1 MNNDIAFVGL
11 SCTGHD
17 GAVAIVQGG
26 RLVFA
31 EATERYRQNKFAVGQ
46 APDDYLYCRDV
57 LARHSDA
64 RQLVVAKSWSEQATQ
79 IWHGENV
86 RLRASIK
93 QQPQHRD
100 VLERLAQ
107 FHQHNWDAFMG
118 PSIALAGHGVQRAAQ
133 ALDKQVMETRHYD
146 HHLCHAAFGTWG
158 APFDSAAV
166 IVMDG
171 QGEGRGTAYWH
182 YRDGALHP
190 VEVEPYGGT
199 LVECYS
205 SLGLYY
211 GIMVCLACGFEP
223 VSGEEWKIMGLAPYG
238 RLDVA
243 LYQKLKTFYSID
255 GLSVNCTENTVDVF
269 LDIVSSPVSH
279 KTDFQKAAN
288 YAYTFQRFFA
298 ETATAL
304 MTELG
309 HRTGE
314 RNLIVAGGCGLNSSF
329 NGRIV
334 DVTGFRHV
342 HIPSAP
348 ADDGNAAGAAILAAR
363 DYHLA
368 GAGPAWQSP
377 YLGSS
382 IKIESLETVL
392 ENSPFVPFRRIDDE
406 QSMAE
411 EVAGRIADGQVVGWV
426 QGRAEFGPRAL
437 GNRSILADPRDVTMK
452 EKVNRVVK
460 FREAFRPFAP
470 SVLHEAG
477 ETWFEQYQDSPYM
490 ERTLRFQDAVA
501 ASVPA
506 VCHADQTGRVQ
517 SVTAERNPSYYRLIK
532 AFEALTG
539 VPMLMN
545 TSLNVMGKPIVHSA
559 ADALEVFLGS
569 QLDCM
574 VIGPYLLAKDLV
586 PRKNKSS
593 LATGQRE
600 WKLESEGVL

>member
-26 RLVFA
+26 QLVFA

-57 LARHSDA
+57 LARHSDGD
-64 RQLVVAKSWSEQATQ
+64 RLIVAKSWSDQATQ
-79 IWHGENV
+79 IWHGENK
-86 RLRASIK
+86 RLRESIE
-93 QQPQHRD
+93 QQPQHRA
-100 VLERLAQ
+100 VLENLAQ
-107 FHQHNWDAFMG
+107 FHQHNWDGFMG
-118 PSIALAGHGVQRAAQ
+118 PSIALAGHGVQRAAH
-133 ALDKQVMETRHYD
+133 ALGRQVMETRHYD
-146 HHLCHAAFGTWG
+146 HHLCHAAFGAWG
-158 APFDSAAV
+158 APFNSAAV

-171 QGEGRGTAYWH
+171 QGEGRGTAFWQ
-182 YRDGALHP
+182 YREGALHP
-190 VEVEPYGGT
+190 VEVEPYDGT

-211 GIMVCLACGFEP
+211 GIIVCLACGFEP

-238 RLDVA
+238 TLDEA
-243 LYQKLKTFYSID
+243 LYRKLKTFYTVD
-255 GLSVNCTENTVDVF
+255 GLSVKCTELTVDVF
-269 LDIVSSPVSH
+269 LDIVSHPVSH
-279 KTDFQKAAN
+279 RTDFQKAAN
-288 YAYTFQRFFA
+288 YAYTFQRFFT

-304 MTELG
+304 MNELG
-309 HRTGE
+309 RRTGE
-314 RNLIVAGGCGLNSSF
+314 TNLIVAGGCGLNSSF

-334 DVTGFRHV
+334 DVTGFRNV

-363 DYHLA
+363 DYREA
-368 GAGPAWQSP
+368 ISGPSWQSP
-377 YLGSS
+377 YLGSQV
-382 IKIESLETVL
+382 KLDSLETVL
-392 ENSPFVPFRRIDDE
+392 ENSPFVPFTRIDDE
-406 QSMAE
+406 QSLAD
-411 EVAGRIADGQVVGWV
+411 EVARRIADGQVVGWM

-437 GNRSILADPRDVTMK
+437 GNRSILADPRDVRMK
-452 EKVNRVVK
+452 DKVNRVVK

-477 ETWFEQYQDSPYM
+477 EAWFEQYQDSPYM
-490 ERTLRFQDAVA
+490 ERTLRFRDALA
-501 ASVPA
+501 PSVPA

-517 SVTAERNPSYYRLIK
+517 SVTAERNPAYYRLIK
-532 AFEALTG
+532 AFESLTG

-559 ADALEVFLGS
+559 EDALQVFLGS

-574 VIGPYLLAKDLV
+574 VIGPYLLAKDLA
-586 PRKNKSS
+586 PRKKALPS
-593 LATGQRE
+593 ATDQRE
-600 WKLESEGVL
+600 SQLQREVVA